1 MPLPAEHR
9 RDGLMARATE
19 TDEIFQ
25 GLVAEVVI
33 RLMMH
38 LGRHMLKPQLTAVAV
53 ALKDQATFLAPGVT
67 AQIAEIGDLH
77 GNPLLC
83 LAWRGSPR
91 PRRVS
96 LTWGGMDHDAIA
108 RTKSA
113 S

>member
-38 LGRHMLKPQLTAVAV
+38 LGRHMLQPYLAAVAV
-53 ALKDQATFLAPGVT
+53 ALEDQATLLAPDVT
-67 AQIAEIGDLH
+67 A
-77 GNPLLC
+77 
-83 LAWRGSPR
+83 
-91 PRRVS
+91 
-96 LTWGGMDHDAIA
+96 
-108 RTKSA
+108 
-113 S
+113 